1 LRSDCPASFGTYYRI
16 GKPGSPDFSCGMTLI
31 RCAAKSQP
39 SQQHRLQPPCR
50 RPPAKLSSA
59 QANCAATAQ
68 DIERG
73 KILMMVDV
81 PFNRSQE
88 IVDPVRRRHPE
99 AVSGGTEPTI
109 PAFP

>member
-1 LRSDCPASFGTYYRI
+1 
-16 GKPGSPDFSCGMTLI
+16 
-31 RCAAKSQP
+31 
-39 SQQHRLQPPCR
+39 
-50 RPPAKLSSA
+50 
-59 QANCAATAQ
+59 
-68 DIERG
+68 
-73 KILMMVDV
+73 MMVDV